1 MGGIEM
7 NEIKKN
13 NHIIESRAEQLAERI
28 DVSAVAAHPLSPLF
42 HTL

>member
-1 MGGIEM
+1 MGGTEM
-7 NEIKKN
+7 NEKN

-28 DVSAVAAHPLSPLF
+28 DVVSAVAAHPLSPLF

>member
-1 MGGIEM
+1 MGGTEM
-7 NEIKKN
+7 NEKN

-28 DVSAVAAHPLSPLF
+28 DVSAVAAHPLFPLF

>member
-1 MGGIEM
+1 MGGTEM
-7 NEIKKN
+7 NEKN